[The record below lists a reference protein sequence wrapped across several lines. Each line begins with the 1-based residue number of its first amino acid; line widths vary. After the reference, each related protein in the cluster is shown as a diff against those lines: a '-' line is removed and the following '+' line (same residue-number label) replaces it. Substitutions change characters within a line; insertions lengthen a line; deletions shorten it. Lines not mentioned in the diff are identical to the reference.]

1 MEDKKQ
7 ETEQDRQDIETI
19 SIRFE
24 TIDASI
30 ISNQYQE
37 GETDE
42 ENSNGFQQF
51 LNLTKGDL
59 KRAIGCGG

>member
-1 MEDKKQ
+1 MKEKKQ
-7 ETEQDRQDIETI
+7 EAQPDRQDIETI

-24 TIDASI
+24 TIDASTF
-30 ISNQYQE
+30 SNQYQE
-37 GETDE
+37 GETDN